1 MVLLLERF
9 HKSNIISRDIKPEN
23 FIISEQGTIKY
34 IDYKYCKIS
43 QKTYT
48 LVGTPH
54 YMAPEIINGKGYNC
68 LSDIW
73 SLGVCLFEF
82 LCGGVPYGEN
92 VDVIIIH

>member
-1 MVLLLERF
+1 
-9 HKSNIISRDIKPEN
+9 
-23 FIISEQGTIKY
+23 
-34 IDYKYCKIS
+34 
-43 QKTYT
+43 
-48 LVGTPH
+48 
-54 YMAPEIINGKGYNC
+54 MAPEIINGKGYNC